1 MDHRH
6 STRVSGGWGTVGWRR
21 WLTWCD
27 EILDTVSIPTETS
40 HVNGEHP
47 VGTVPAGRG
56 RGRGGAVVERGVGCK
71 QWSSHPYTHMH
82 RYTPPFITTV
92 SGIGV
97 VCCVC
102 STGVHSASLC
112 DDCLAGHKSFDHR
125 GMAVLSGQ
133 VQGSVSFLIL
143 NIDTGTLFGGEGGR
157 CKVRRKLQLKR
168 IELAN

>member
-1 MDHRH
+1 MWM
-6 STRVSGGWGTVGWRR
+6 G
-21 WLTWCD
+21 
-27 EILDTVSIPTETS
+27 SIPLA
-40 HVNGEHP
+40 P
-47 VGTVPAGRG
+47 CLQAGG
-56 RGRGGAVVERGVGCK
+56 GAGGGAVMERGVGCK

-143 NIDTGTLFGGEGGR
+143 NIDTGTLFGGVGRGGR
-157 CKVRRKLQLKR
+157 EVQGEEENCS
-168 IELAN
+168 